1 MIAAT
6 FPIFGTLDI
15 GYLEVHHTGCIEVR
29 VEMIAATFPIFGTLD
44 IGYLEVHHGRC
55 LKIRVQ
61 VIAATFP
68 IFGALNVGYLEVHH
82 TGCVKVRVE
91 MMATTFPIFG
101 TTSRYRTCGPVAC
114 PFVGL
119 ALTAASLT
127 IEPALSSL
135 RLRTF
140 NEFKQLTAYS
150 FFVQSFDSDAI
161 TSILVLLD
169 KHTNG
174 LGIRVLAGACVL

>member
-29 VEMIAATFPIFGTLD
+29 VEMIAATFPIFGTL
-44 IGYLEVHHGRC
+44 
-55 LKIRVQ
+55 
-61 VIAATFP
+61 
-68 IFGALNVGYLEVHH
+68 NVGYLEVHH

-101 TTSRYRTCGPVAC
+101 TASRYRTCDPVAC
-114 PFVGL
+114 PVL
-119 ALTAASLT
+119 ALGLTAASLT
-127 IEPALSSL
+127 IEPALCSL

-150 FFVQSFDSDAI
+150 FFV
-161 TSILVLLD
+161 
-169 KHTNG
+169 
-174 LGIRVLAGACVL
+174 